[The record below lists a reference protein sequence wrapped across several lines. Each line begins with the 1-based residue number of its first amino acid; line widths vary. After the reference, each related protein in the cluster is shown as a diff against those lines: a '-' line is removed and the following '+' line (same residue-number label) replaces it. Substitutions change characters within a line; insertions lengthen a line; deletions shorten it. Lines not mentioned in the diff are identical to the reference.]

1 MKNNFLFPIIQIIII
16 TFKVI
21 TFKVITFKIITFKV
35 ITFKVITFKIITFK
49 IITFKITIIIWNKY
63 KKLEIHIIKML
74 IKINKRKWLNL

>member
-21 TFKVITFKIITFKV
+21 AFKVITFKI
-35 ITFKVITFKIITFK
+35 ITFKIITFK

>member
-35 ITFKVITFKIITFK
+35 ITFKVITFKI
-49 IITFKITIIIWNKY
+49 TIIIWNKY

>member
-21 TFKVITFKIITFKV
+21 A
-35 ITFKVITFKIITFK
+35 FKVITFKIITFK
-49 IITFKITIIIWNKY
+49 IITFKVITFKITIIIWNKY